1 MNIKI
6 TSDSS
11 VDLSPELIKKYG
23 FTILPFNILMN
34 DNEYLDGV
42 DISSEMIIENFKKN
56 GTLPKTS
63 AVSTERYKE
72 FFLKQTENGEKLIH
86 FSISCQMSCSYDNAI
101 RAKNE
106 CNKDNITIIDGKNLS
121 TGTALLMLYAYDLV
135 QKGED
140 YETVINKINKR
151 VNNVQASFIIDKLN
165 FLHKGGRCSSIQL
178 LGANIFNIKPSIE
191 VKDGKMGMAKKY
203 RGPFIK
209 VCESYVLDTLNKY
222 NTPDLTRCFITYST
236 ISPEVLQ
243 LVEKTLKENS
253 NFKEILITQ
262 AGATVTSHCGQNTIG
277 ILYLNDGGE
286 NGLN

>member
-1 MNIKI
+1 MSIKI

-11 VDLSPELIKKYG
+11 IDLTKELIEKYG
-23 FTILPFNILMN
+23 FTVLPFNILMN
-34 DNEYLDGV
+34 DEEYLDGV
-42 DISSEMIIENFKKN
+42 DINSEMIIENFKKN

-72 FFLKQTENGEKLIH
+72 FFLKNTENGEKLIH
-86 FSISCQMSCSYDNAI
+86 FSISSQMSCSYDNAV

-106 CNKDNITIIDGKNLS
+106 CGRENITIIDGKNLS

-140 YETVINKINKR
+140 YETIVNKIQNR

-191 VKDGKMGMAKKY
+191 VNDGKMGMAKKY

-209 VCESYVLDTLNKY
+209 VVESYVKDTLNKY
-222 NTPDLTRCFITYST
+222 DKPDLTRCFITYST
-236 ISPEVLQ
+236 ISQDILK
-243 LVEKTLKENS
+243 LVEDTLKENS

-262 AGATVTSHCGQNTIG
+262 AGATVTSHCGENTIG